1 MFVGNSNILVF
12 NHATN
17 HHKFQ
22 SARLDLVSGGVFC
35 GVNTVQQSVI
45 TFEEI
50 TDAVDKFKWCSK
62 FYNEYLKHN
71 PNPSDLCMDY
81 PGFYYINFEQGGV
94 LKTVGFISVLNYV
107 SSMHAD
113 DNCLALIY
121 IDPGYRKM
129 GIYSCI
135 LGSDLI
141 LSTFVDCSIY
151 NKYQNFFNKLLL
163 FKKKAFDFDWLL
175 AK

>member
-1 MFVGNSNILVF
+1 MANSNIRVF
-12 NHATN
+12 NRATN

-22 SARLDLVSGGVFC
+22 SARLNLVSGGVFY
-35 GVNTVQQSVI
+35 GVNSVQQSVI

-50 TDAVDKFKWCSK
+50 TDTVDKLKWCIK
-62 FYNEYLKHN
+62 FFNECLKY
-71 PNPSDLCMDY
+71 PLNPSDLGMDH
-81 PGFYYINFEQGGV
+81 PGFYYIILEQEGV

-113 DNCLALIY
+113 DNCLDLIY
-121 IDPGYRKM
+121 IDPNYRKM

-141 LSTFVDCSIY
+141 LGTLVEWSVYD
-151 NKYQNFFNKLLL
+151 KYQAFFNKLLL
-163 FKKKAFDFDWLL
+163 FKKKVCDFCWLL
-175 AK
+175 VK

>member
-1 MFVGNSNILVF
+1 MFMGSFEIPVF
-12 NHATN
+12 NRANN

-22 SARLDLVSGGVFC
+22 SARLNLVSGGVFY

-50 TDAVDKFKWCSK
+50 IDTDDKLKWCIK
-62 FYNEYLKHN
+62 FFNECLKY
-71 PNPSDLCMDY
+71 PPDPRCLGMDN
-81 PGFYYINFEQGGV
+81 PGFYYIILEQEGV

-113 DNCLALIY
+113 DNCLDLIY
-121 IDPGYRKM
+121 IDPNYRKM
-129 GIYSCI
+129 GIYTCI

-141 LSTFVDCSIY
+141 LGTLVEWSVYD
-151 NKYQNFFNKLLL
+151 KYEAFFNKLLL
-163 FKKKAFDFDWLL
+163 FKKKVCDFCWLL
-175 AK
+175 VK

>member
-1 MFVGNSNILVF
+1 MANYNIPVF
-12 NHATN
+12 NRACN

-22 SARLDLVSGGVFC
+22 SARLELVSGGVFY

-50 TDAVDKFKWCSK
+50 TDTVDKLKWCIK
-62 FYNEYLKHN
+62 FINEYLKYP
-71 PNPSDLCMDY
+71 PNPRDLGMDN
-81 PGFYYINFEQGGV
+81 PGFYYINFEQEGV
-94 LKTVGFISVLNYV
+94 SKTVGFISVLNYV

-129 GIYSCI
+129 GIYDCI

-141 LSTFVDCSIY
+141 QGTLVEFSVYD
-151 NKYQNFFNKLLL
+151 KYQAFFNKLLL
-163 FKKKAFDFDWLL
+163 FKKKAFYFDWLL
-175 AK
+175 VK